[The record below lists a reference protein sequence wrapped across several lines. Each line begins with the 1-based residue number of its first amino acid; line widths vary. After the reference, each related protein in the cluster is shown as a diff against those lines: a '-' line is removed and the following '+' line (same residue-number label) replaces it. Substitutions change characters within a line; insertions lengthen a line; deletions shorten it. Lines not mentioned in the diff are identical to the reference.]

1 MLLDTLP
8 ASQFLVFSGDAVV
21 SLLTLT
27 VMEVVLGIDNIVFIS
42 IVAGKLPKDDQ
53 PRARRLGL
61 ILAIIPR
68 IILLLG
74 ISLLIQLKD
83 PIIVFEAL
91 HIHMSGKDI
100 ILMIGGMFLLYSSTN
115 EIHHKLELESTKKK
129 HKKKDHQAEKDK
141 AKKNK
146 GSVFAKAMFQ
156 IILLNI
162 VFSFDSVLTAV
173 GLAAPGRIDIMII
186 AVLTSTLIMMLFA
199 KSIADFVNNHP
210 TVKMLALSFLLMI
223 GFLLIAEAF
232 EVVVPKA
239 YVYFAMGFSLFVEML
254 NLRMAKAAAIKA
266 LLEDTDDDDENGE
279 SDSIALHL

>member
-1 MLLDTLP
+1 MFLDIP
-8 ASQFLVFSGDAVV
+8 ADQFLTFSGEAVV

-27 VMEVVLGIDNIVFIS
+27 IMEVVLGIDNIVFIS

-74 ISLLIQLKD
+74 IAVLIQLKQ
-83 PIIVFEAL
+83 PVFVIEAL
-91 HIHMSGKDI
+91 HIHMSWKDL
-100 ILMIGGMFLLYSSTN
+100 ILMAGGMFLLYSSTN
-115 EIHHKLELESTKKK
+115 EIHHKLELEGVKKK
-129 HKKKDHQAEKDK
+129 HHKKDSQADKDK
-141 AKKNK
+141 AKKSK
-146 GSVFAKAMFQ
+146 KAGFARAMLQ

-173 GLAAPGRIDIMII
+173 GLVDPSRIDIMII
-186 AVLTSTLIMMLFA
+186 AVLASTLIMMLFA
-199 KSIADFVNNHP
+199 SSIANFVNSHP

-223 GFLLIAEAF
+223 GFLLVAEAF
-232 EVVVPKA
+232 HVEVPKG

-254 NLRMAKAAAIKA
+254 NLRVAKAAALKA
-266 LLEDTDDDDENGE
+266 REEEANEEHEGDN
-279 SDSIALHL
+279 IALHL